1 MFFSSICITNWWIIS
16 SIFFDYFSF
25 INRKNLL
32 QNVFDYIALFSIFI
46 ILIGT
51 LYNTTFNQTYFSLS
65 FDKSVIWLNLF
76 NWIPMFL
83 SYIGFQIYLK
93 DSKQR
98 LIFQKFLIAGTLPV
112 IISCIMQKFF
122 NIYGPF
128 RTLFGTIVWFN

>member
-1 MFFSSICITNWWIIS
+1 MGIINLENKFLFERYFKLGNTLFLLGVFFLPSALPIGGLFLLFSLIIS
-16 SIFFDYFSF
+16 LF

-98 LIFQKFLIAGTLPV
+98 LIFQKFLIDSA
-112 IISCIMQKFF
+112 
-122 NIYGPF
+122 
-128 RTLFGTIVWFN
+128 